1 MLVTYISYRLII
13 IYIMKAGVCL
23 SVRLSVRVSVQ
34 IFISSLLSNRF
45 QEKLYIM
52 TSHVENKPL
61 KIFAWPSENKQTNII
76 YTKNFGLMPL
86 LTLSHSY
93 CRFTMC
99 LCKHQYLLQ
108 FSLDFQGK
116 HILRLSKPWCIQ
128 EN

>member
-93 CRFTMC
+93 CV
-99 LCKHQYLLQ
+99 
-108 FSLDFQGK
+108 G
-116 HILRLSKPWCIQ
+116 LSKCDAKYYLGIWVDPLWGTKVLASIS
-128 EN
+128 